1 MSENRLKIG
10 ITQGDP
16 NGIGWEVILKTF
28 ADPRMTELCTPVIYG
43 SLKAAEFYQKTIA
56 DLEPVPFHIASS
68 IHEIRRGKINLIL
81 CGDETKIEPGT
92 ASPEAGRAAA
102 EALHA
107 AVRDL
112 RDEQLDALVTAPIDK
127 ESIQSDDFRYT
138 GHTEFLAAE
147 LGGEPLMM
155 MCSDLLRMGL
165 VTIHIPVT
173 EISHDLTR
181 QKIVTRLEQLRSS
194 LKADFGIVEPRIA
207 VLALNP
213 HAGDGGLLG
222 SEEEHIIRP
231 AVNEA
236 YEKGILAFGPFAA
249 DGFFASGHY
258 RDYDAVLAMYH
269 DQGLTPFKTLS
280 PDGVNFTACL
290 GSVRTSPDHGVR
302 HRRTGQGR
310 PAIDA
315 QRHLPGHGH
324 REQPPRLGRMDE
336 QPAAARRARTGRKGL
351 VREGPARYGER
362 ELNRLNAAPKTE
374 RIVGSVN
381 RTARTL
387 PTVPADSRHSVIRQ
401 RSRSGQETASRHVP
415 CHKHKRQSGPIRLR
429 GQARRKAA
437 GKTVKP
443 GEPEVYSVS

>member
-181 QKIVTRLEQLRSS
+181 QKIVTRL
-194 LKADFGIVEPRIA
+194 
-207 VLALNP
+207 
-213 HAGDGGLLG
+213 
-222 SEEEHIIRP
+222 
-231 AVNEA
+231 
-236 YEKGILAFGPFAA
+236 
-249 DGFFASGHY
+249 
-258 RDYDAVLAMYH
+258 
-269 DQGLTPFKTLS
+269 
-280 PDGVNFTACL
+280 
-290 GSVRTSPDHGVR
+290 
-302 HRRTGQGR
+302 
-310 PAIDA
+310 
-315 QRHLPGHGH
+315 
-324 REQPPRLGRMDE
+324 
-336 QPAAARRARTGRKGL
+336 
-351 VREGPARYGER
+351 
-362 ELNRLNAAPKTE
+362 
-374 RIVGSVN
+374 
-381 RTARTL
+381 
-387 PTVPADSRHSVIRQ
+387 
-401 RSRSGQETASRHVP
+401 
-415 CHKHKRQSGPIRLR
+415 
-429 GQARRKAA
+429 
-437 GKTVKP
+437 
-443 GEPEVYSVS
+443 

>member
-155 MCSDLLRMGL
+155 MCSDLLRVGL

-173 EISHDLTR
+173 EISHRHTAR
-181 QKIVTRLEQLRSS
+181 TAAFVAQ
-194 LKADFGIVEPRIA
+194 
-207 VLALNP
+207 
-213 HAGDGGLLG
+213 GG
-222 SEEEHIIRP
+222 
-231 AVNEA
+231 
-236 YEKGILAFGPFAA
+236 F
-249 DGFFASGHY
+249 
-258 RDYDAVLAMYH
+258 
-269 DQGLTPFKTLS
+269 
-280 PDGVNFTACL
+280 
-290 GSVRTSPDHGVR
+290 R
-302 HRRTGQGR
+302 HRRTPYRGAGTQSSRGR
-310 PAIDA
+310 RRSA
-315 QRHLPGHGH
+315 RF
-324 REQPPRLGRMDE
+324 GRGTHH
-336 QPAAARRARTGRKGL
+336 PTG
-351 VREGPARYGER
+351 
-362 ELNRLNAAPKTE
+362 
-374 RIVGSVN
+374 S
-381 RTARTL
+381 
-387 PTVPADSRHSVIRQ
+387 Q
-401 RSRSGQETASRHVP
+401 
-415 CHKHKRQSGPIRLR
+415 
-429 GQARRKAA
+429 
-437 GKTVKP
+437 
-443 GEPEVYSVS
+443 

>member
-43 SLKAAEFYQKTIA
+43 STKAAEFYQKTIA

-147 LGGEPLMM
+147 LGGEPPMM
-155 MCSDLLRMGL
+155 MCGDLLRMGL

-173 EISHDLTR
+173 EISHDRPGRRSSHGSNSCVRRSRRISASSNPVSRCWHSILTR
-181 QKIVTRLEQLRSS
+181 AT
-194 LKADFGIVEPRIA
+194 A
-207 VLALNP
+207 V
-213 HAGDGGLLG
+213 
-222 SEEEHIIRP
+222 
-231 AVNEA
+231 
-236 YEKGILAFGPFAA
+236 
-249 DGFFASGHY
+249 
-258 RDYDAVLAMYH
+258 
-269 DQGLTPFKTLS
+269 
-280 PDGVNFTACL
+280 C
-290 GSVRTSPDHGVR
+290 SVRKRNTSSDRQSMRLTKKAYSLSAPS
-302 HRRTGQGR
+302 
-310 PAIDA
+310 
-315 QRHLPGHGH
+315 LPT
-324 REQPPRLGRMDE
+324 DSS
-336 QPAAARRARTGRKGL
+336 PAATTGITTQ
-351 VREGPARYGER
+351 Y
-362 ELNRLNAAPKTE
+362 
-374 RIVGSVN
+374 
-381 RTARTL
+381 
-387 PTVPADSRHSVIRQ
+387 
-401 RSRSGQETASRHVP
+401 
-415 CHKHKRQSGPIRLR
+415 
-429 GQARRKAA
+429 
-437 GKTVKP
+437 
-443 GEPEVYSVS
+443 

>member
-258 RDYDAVLAMYH
+258 RDYDAVQDPLARRGEFH
-269 DQGLTPFKTLS
+269 GLP
-280 PDGVNFTACL
+280 GQ
-290 GSVRTSPDHGVR
+290 RTDIARSRRGVR

>member
-181 QKIVTRLEQLRSS
+181 QTVSYT
-194 LKADFGIVEPRIA
+194 
-207 VLALNP
+207 
-213 HAGDGGLLG
+213 
-222 SEEEHIIRP
+222 
-231 AVNEA
+231 
-236 YEKGILAFGPFAA
+236 
-249 DGFFASGHY
+249 
-258 RDYDAVLAMYH
+258 
-269 DQGLTPFKTLS
+269 
-280 PDGVNFTACL
+280 
-290 GSVRTSPDHGVR
+290 
-302 HRRTGQGR
+302 
-310 PAIDA
+310 
-315 QRHLPGHGH
+315 HL
-324 REQPPRLGRMDE
+324 
-336 QPAAARRARTGRKGL
+336 
-351 VREGPARYGER
+351 
-362 ELNRLNAAPKTE
+362 
-374 RIVGSVN
+374 
-381 RTARTL
+381 TL
-387 PTVPADSRHSVIRQ
+387 PT
-401 RSRSGQETASRHVP
+401 
-415 CHKHKRQSGPIRLR
+415 KL
-429 GQARRKAA
+429 
-437 GKTVKP
+437 
-443 GEPEVYSVS
+443 EV

>member
-155 MCSDLLRMGL
+155 MCSDLLRVGL
-165 VTIHIPVT
+165 VTCATCGTNSSTHW
-173 EISHDLTR
+173 SR
-181 QKIVTRLEQLRSS
+181 LRS
-194 LKADFGIVEPRIA
+194 
-207 VLALNP
+207 
-213 HAGDGGLLG
+213 
-222 SEEEHIIRP
+222 
-231 AVNEA
+231 
-236 YEKGILAFGPFAA
+236 
-249 DGFFASGHY
+249 
-258 RDYDAVLAMYH
+258 
-269 DQGLTPFKTLS
+269 T
-280 PDGVNFTACL
+280 
-290 GSVRTSPDHGVR
+290 
-302 HRRTGQGR
+302 
-310 PAIDA
+310 
-315 QRHLPGHGH
+315 
-324 REQPPRLGRMDE
+324 
-336 QPAAARRARTGRKGL
+336 
-351 VREGPARYGER
+351 
-362 ELNRLNAAPKTE
+362 
-374 RIVGSVN
+374 
-381 RTARTL
+381 
-387 PTVPADSRHSVIRQ
+387 
-401 RSRSGQETASRHVP
+401 RSRSSRTT
-415 CHKHKRQSGPIRLR
+415 SAIRDTPNFWR
-429 GQARRKAA
+429 PSWAA
-437 GKTVKP
+437 NP
-443 GEPEVYSVS
+443 

>member
-290 GSVRTSPDHGVR
+290 GSVRTSPDHG
-302 HRRTGQGR
+302 
-310 PAIDA
+310 
-315 QRHLPGHGH
+315 H

>member
-92 ASPEAGRAAA
+92 AGRAAA

-269 DQGLTPFKTLS
+269 DKADPQSMRNAIYLAT
-280 PDGVNFTACL
+280 DIVNN
-290 GSVRTSPDHGVR
+290 
-302 HRRTGQGR
+302 
-310 PAIDA
+310 
-315 QRHLPGHGH
+315 
-324 REQPPRLGRMDE
+324 
-336 QPAAARRARTGRKGL
+336 RRAWAEWTSNPL
-351 VREGPARYGER
+351 PHAER
-362 ELNRLNAAPKTE
+362 ERGGRDLSVKDLPDTE
-374 RIVGSVN
+374 KES
-381 RTARTL
+381 
-387 PTVPADSRHSVIRQ
+387 
-401 RSRSGQETASRHVP
+401 
-415 CHKHKRQSGPIRLR
+415 
-429 GQARRKAA
+429 
-437 GKTVKP
+437 
-443 GEPEVYSVS
+443 

>member
-10 ITQGDP
+10 ITQGDT

-290 GSVRTSPDHGVR
+290 GCVRTSPDHGVAFDIA
-302 HRRTGQGR
+302 GQDKADPQSMR
-310 PAIDA
+310 NAIYLATDIVNN
-315 QRHLPGHGH
+315 
-324 REQPPRLGRMDE
+324 
-336 QPAAARRARTGRKGL
+336 RRAWAEWTSNPL
-351 VREGPARYGER
+351 PHAEREGPARYGER

-374 RIVGSVN
+374 RIVGPVN

>member
-10 ITQGDP
+10 ITQGDT
-16 NGIGWEVILKTF
+16 NGIGWEIILKAL

-213 HAGDGGLLG
+213 
-222 SEEEHIIRP
+222 
-231 AVNEA
+231 
-236 YEKGILAFGPFAA
+236 LAFGPFAA

-290 GSVRTSPDHGVR
+290 GCVRTSPDHGVAFDIA
-302 HRRTGQGR
+302 GQDKADPQSMR
-310 PAIDA
+310 NAIYLATDIVNN
-315 QRHLPGHGH
+315 
-324 REQPPRLGRMDE
+324 
-336 QPAAARRARTGRKGL
+336 RRAWAEWTSNPL
-351 VREGPARYGER
+351 PHAER
-362 ELNRLNAAPKTE
+362 ERGGRDLSVKDLPDTE
-374 RIVGSVN
+374 KES
-381 RTARTL
+381 
-387 PTVPADSRHSVIRQ
+387 
-401 RSRSGQETASRHVP
+401 
-415 CHKHKRQSGPIRLR
+415 
-429 GQARRKAA
+429 
-437 GKTVKP
+437 
-443 GEPEVYSVS
+443 

>member
-92 ASPEAGRAAA
+92 ASPEA
-102 EALHA
+102 
-107 AVRDL
+107 
-112 RDEQLDALVTAPIDK
+112 APIDK

-194 LKADFGIVEPRIA
+194 LKADFGIVLTRATA
-207 VLALNP
+207 V
-213 HAGDGGLLG
+213 
-222 SEEEHIIRP
+222 
-231 AVNEA
+231 
-236 YEKGILAFGPFAA
+236 
-249 DGFFASGHY
+249 
-258 RDYDAVLAMYH
+258 
-269 DQGLTPFKTLS
+269 
-280 PDGVNFTACL
+280 C
-290 GSVRTSPDHGVR
+290 SVRKRNTSSDRQSMRLTKKAYSLSAPS
-302 HRRTGQGR
+302 
-310 PAIDA
+310 
-315 QRHLPGHGH
+315 LPT
-324 REQPPRLGRMDE
+324 DSS
-336 QPAAARRARTGRKGL
+336 PAATTGITTQ
-351 VREGPARYGER
+351 Y
-362 ELNRLNAAPKTE
+362 
-374 RIVGSVN
+374 
-381 RTARTL
+381 
-387 PTVPADSRHSVIRQ
+387 
-401 RSRSGQETASRHVP
+401 
-415 CHKHKRQSGPIRLR
+415 
-429 GQARRKAA
+429 
-437 GKTVKP
+437 
-443 GEPEVYSVS
+443 